1 MFWVLQGSKLELIG
15 NKYVA
20 EKLLNLIQVV
30 TARVIL
36 GIEGFIYFGI
46 YHSIFVRNSSHRFI
60 RLLVCN
66 WTLRH
71 FRSTQHLTTATI
83 ENRFLHCET
92 QTIYHSCYYIC
103 TTYTIHHYTG
113 CIKNNAE
120 NLQVVFYVLK
130 LLKTQ

>member
-1 MFWVLQGSKLELIG
+1 MTFIVFEKDQRYVYKLFFLVLQRSKLELIG

-20 EKLLNLIQVV
+20 EKLLNLIQMV

-71 FRSTQHLTTATI
+71 FRSTQHYTTI
-83 ENRFLHCET
+83 E
-92 QTIYHSCYYIC
+92 
-103 TTYTIHHYTG
+103 
-113 CIKNNAE
+113 K
-120 NLQVVFYVLK
+120 
-130 LLKTQ
+130 